1 MGFEVQHFQILQTDQ
16 VTCHSFNPRNGLTWD
31 DPLPWERLRPEK
43 NGEEESYGNND
54 FVYYL
59 MVSIIFVGFQ
69 PPELY
74 LNLNIISQLSQ
85 LFDSSVP
92 SVLMVIS
99 HCCWGSSCTSE
110 RNRWFWP
117 AKKAEIC
124 SEFRQCQQ
132 WRSFKSSVPAK
143 KNPAGNHQ
151 WKPGLFS
158 TPQWIFSFFSQN
170 SIRIFHVLRSVP
182 VQTSRLGS
190 RTGGLTMGIC
200 WSYP

>member
-1 MGFEVQHFQILQTDQ
+1 
-16 VTCHSFNPRNGLTWD
+16 
-31 DPLPWERLRPEK
+31 
-43 NGEEESYGNND
+43 
-54 FVYYL
+54 

-69 PPELY
+69 PPKLY

-85 LFDSSVP
+85 LFDSSIP

-99 HCCWGSSCTSE
+99 HCCWGSSCASE

-132 WRSFKSSVPAK
+132 WRRFKSSVPAK
-143 KNPAGNHQ
+143 KKIQQETINENRDFFPRHNG
-151 WKPGLFS
+151 FS
-158 TPQWIFSFFSQN
+158 VFFL
-170 SIRIFHVLRSVP
+170 RIPSECNVLRSVP

-190 RTGGLTMGIC
+190 TTWWPHHGDLLELSIVIPVRLVAYGLVFQKTIDLWITPAGK
-200 WSYP
+200 P

>member
-1 MGFEVQHFQILQTDQ
+1 
-16 VTCHSFNPRNGLTWD
+16 
-31 DPLPWERLRPEK
+31 
-43 NGEEESYGNND
+43 
-54 FVYYL
+54 

-69 PPELY
+69 PPKLY

-85 LFDSSVP
+85 LFDSSIP

-99 HCCWGSSCTSE
+99 HCCWGSSCASE

-132 WRSFKSSVPAK
+132 WRRFKSSVPAK
-143 KNPAGNHQ
+143 KKIQQETVNENRDFFP
-151 WKPGLFS
+151 
-158 TPQWIFSFFSQN
+158 TPQWIFSFFFSE
-170 SIRIFHVLRSVP
+170 FHQKMQCPQRSVP

-190 RTGGLTMGIC
+190 TTWFNDWPHRLGIC
-200 WSYP
+200 